1 MEITNRTSYI
11 CGVRVRVYGHVHVR
25 VRVHVCGHGDGGHGG
40 RVVRGGGYVRT
51 KDAF

>member
-25 VRVHVCGHGDGGHGG
+25 VRVHVCGHGDGG
-40 RVVRGGGYVRT
+40 RVVRGGVYVRT